1 MPLLLLL
8 LLLPPKRGQN
18 KDKLAIN
25 TSRKDDTAASRE
37 REREREREVLVSLGS
52 GDLESK
58 CMGCVNACVRVR
70 ACELP

>member
-1 MPLLLLL
+1 MLLL

-37 REREREREVLVSLGS
+37 REREREVLVSLGS

-70 ACELP
+70 ACERA